1 MWRRGIGFIVSCV
14 FCCGWDVLRSEG
26 VELMV
31 GVIGNC
37 IESINEARR
46 GACESLEY
54 NHHGVMVDV

>member
-1 MWRRGIGFIVSCV
+1 
-14 FCCGWDVLRSEG
+14 
-26 VELMV
+26 MV

-54 NHHGVMVDV
+54 NHHEVMVDV